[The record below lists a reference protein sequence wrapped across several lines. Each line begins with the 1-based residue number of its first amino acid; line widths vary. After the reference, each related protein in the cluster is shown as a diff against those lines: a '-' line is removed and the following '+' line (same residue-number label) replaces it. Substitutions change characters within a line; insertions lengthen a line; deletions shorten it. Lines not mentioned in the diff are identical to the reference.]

1 MNYRL
6 LTFCCIIGLCTLL
19 CNAQSDLEFK
29 EILKSKYETP
39 QKEKLLDSF
48 LKVHSNTL
56 YKEKL
61 ADCYHEYGKW
71 FYMQWIT
78 NRDHALIQKAIKK
91 TKKASILKKSI
102 SNIDS
107 ISLVKTLSN
116 LSYFYSKQDQL
127 FNAIDIN
134 YEALEQASRTSKKIN
149 IYTELGRLYNRIGDY
164 HKGLS
169 CFNTSIVL
177 AQKDTLY
184 RTNIIEGYFGQID
197 AYSLMGYN
205 KNSDSIRANIQKIDS
220 VLNIAHIPVL
230 AMRHYK
236 TRKHQIEGNQLLK
249 NKNYKEANS
258 FFEKVIEGLPVNDS
272 INLGKVYN
280 SIGLSYLNSKNITKA
295 LLYLKKAILYNPNF
309 TPSYDNLGDLYIE
322 QKDFIKGLQAYQKA
336 INHSVTNDKNSGYKD
351 LITIQELEVAVNKYY
366 LLHHLIQ
373 KANGWMQYY
382 HHDNDKNH
390 LKEALKTFKLADKL
404 VDIIRFE
411 STEYK
416 SKLFWREQG
425 ASLYRKAVETCY
437 LLEKPEE
444 AYYFMEKN
452 KALLLLEDI
461 TNEQAK
467 ENTKLPMVIAKRE
480 FALKKE
486 IYLSEN
492 ELNISQKLPKDS
504 IQIIKDKVYKN
515 KRMYEQFVDSISKI
529 FPEYALNK
537 KKITVLPHYTFT
549 TKYILEDEVVLQYI
563 LDKDHG
569 YGLLTSSNKSIFF
582 EIKDVPVL
590 IDNISLLRKQSSQW
604 FVHQEQVTAY
614 QKNANSIFQKLVP
627 QQVYTFIKG
636 KKVTIVPDYTLQQIS
651 FDALTTSAQPHSYF
665 IKDAEIRYAYSMSYL
680 DRKEQVT
687 NISKYPFI
695 GFAPITFSNNK
706 LGDLPLSKDE
716 VLSIAELCS
725 GNALLEEEATKA
737 NFLDTIQE
745 YKVIHLST
753 HADIGDIVDPWI
765 AFRDQKLSLHEIY
778 ATKNQSDMVV
788 LSACKTSL
796 GELKQ
801 GEGVMSLARGFFHSG
816 AKSVVSSLWA
826 TNDKSSQELMLDFYK
841 EINNGATK
849 ASALRNAKL
858 NYLRTHTGS
867 ELSPFYWGSLI
878 LIGDNSPIAL
888 SQKTYYWYWAG
899 LFSILAFI
907 GIFYIRRK
915 KQKG

>member
-1 MNYRL
+1 MKYRL
-6 LTFCCIIGLCTLL
+6 VVYLYLFTFFSYSQDYKIFQKKLSPNIP
-19 CNAQSDLEFK
+19 LEIA
-29 EILKSKYETP
+29 E
-39 QKEKLLDSF
+39 QKIDSF
-48 LKVHSNTL
+48 VNNATKILPPI
-56 YKEKL
+56 EI
-61 ADCYHEYGKW
+61 ADHYHEYGLWYFQKW
-71 FYMQWIT
+71 NIIKDITLLEKAFFYT
-78 NRDHALIQKAIKK
+78 EKSKNIKK
-91 TKKASILKKSI
+91 AI
-102 SNIDS
+102 SNIDQQ
-107 ISLVKTLSN
+107 SLNKTLYN
-116 LSYFYSKQDQL
+116 LGHFSFRKHDFFEAIKYYSEIIKANGTKKRLL
-127 FNAIDIN
+127 FSHI
-134 YEALEQASRTSKKIN
+134 ALGET
-149 IYTELGRLYNRIGDY
+149 YTKIGDF
-164 HKGLS
+164 HKALHILEKG
-169 CFNTSIVL
+169 IEL
-177 AQKDTLY
+177 AGSDKLYQK
-184 RTNIIEGYFGQID
+184 NIIDGYIQLAD
-197 AYSLMGYN
+197 TYSLMGYEEYSSEIQSN
-205 KNSDSIRANIQKIDS
+205 LQKADSILDLVSFNTI
-220 VLNIAHIPVL
+220 
-230 AMRHYK
+230 RHKNYIY
-236 TRKHQIEGNQLLK
+236 QIEGNRLLK
-249 NKNYKEANS
+249 TKKYLQANFFFHKTLENLYSGDSYNKA
-258 FFEKVIEGLPVNDS
+258 IT
-272 INLGKVYN
+272 YN
-280 SIGLSYLNSKNITKA
+280 SLGVSFHNLRKLDSAQFYIQKSISVA
-295 LLYLKKAILYNPNF
+295 PNF
-309 TPSYDNLGDLYIE
+309 TPAHENMGDLYIE

-336 INHSVTNDKNSGYKD
+336 IDYSVSNDKNSGYKN
-351 LITIQELEVAVNKYY
+351 LITIQELEVTVNKYD

-382 HHDNDKNH
+382 LYDKDKNH
-390 LKEALKTFKLADKL
+390 LIEALETFKLADKL

-437 LLEKPEE
+437 LLKKPEE

-467 ENTKLPMVIAKRE
+467 ENTKLPVVIAKRE

-492 ELNISQKLPKDS
+492 ELNSSQKQPKDS

-515 KRMYEQFVDSISKI
+515 KRLYEQFVDSISKI
-529 FPEYALNK
+529 YPEYAVNK

-590 IDNISLLRKQSSQW
+590 IEDIKLLRKQSSQW

-614 QKNANSIFQKLVP
+614 QKNANSIFQKLIPPSVHTL
-627 QQVYTFIKG
+627 VKG
-636 KKVTIVPDYTLQQIS
+636 KKITIVPDYTLQQIS

-695 GFAPITFSNNK
+695 GFAPVTFSNNK

-716 VLSIAELCS
+716 VLSISSLYN
-725 GNALLEEEATKA
+725 GDTILEEKATKA
-737 NFLDTIQE
+737 NFLDTIQA

-796 GELKQ
+796 GELKL
-801 GEGVMSLARGFFHSG
+801 GEGIMSLARGFFHSG

-841 EINNGATK
+841 KLDKGETK

-858 NYLRTHTGS
+858 DYIRTHTGS

-878 LIGDNSPIAL
+878 LIGDNSPITL
-888 SQKTYYWYWAG
+888 SQNTYYWYWAG
-899 LFSILAFI
+899 SLALLMLI
-907 GIFYIRRK
+907 ISVFYIRRK